1 MTNRVKIVRYFWS
14 LTFEINNFNF
24 EVKVIIV
31 FKSTHQNG
39 LVAKMGL
46 NGPPD

>member
-1 MTNRVKIVRYFWS
+1 MSNRVKIVRYFWG
-14 LTFEINNFNF
+14 LTFEINSFNF
-24 EVKVIIV
+24 EVIV
-31 FKSTHQNG
+31 FKSTHQDG